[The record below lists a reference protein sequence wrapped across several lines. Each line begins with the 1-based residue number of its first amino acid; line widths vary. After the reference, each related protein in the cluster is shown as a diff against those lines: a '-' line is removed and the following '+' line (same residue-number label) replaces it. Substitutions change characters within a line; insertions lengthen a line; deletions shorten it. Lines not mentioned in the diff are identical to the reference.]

1 MAFVERFRQIL
12 ASWLGSS
19 EFVADESWLLGE
31 VRCHCP
37 NCTRKRLTW
46 GHQLLAHTQ
55 VCVPLLTKLQI
66 FRALMRPG
74 PKLNLNNVA
83 TIGASAMQPS
93 GGTDGVTRVSA
104 DSKEKLANL
113 EDWWRRGEGGVSA
126 YQVCHEEKIV
136 STQRYLGFMRKM
148 STH

>member
-1 MAFVERFRQIL
+1 MHPTVALLERQLISNELPVQTHPLYAR
-12 ASWLGSS
+12 S
-19 EFVADESWLLGE
+19 LLS
-31 VRCHCP
+31 
-37 NCTRKRLTW
+37 
-46 GHQLLAHTQ
+46 
-55 VCVPLLTKLQI
+55 PLHV
-66 FRALMRPG
+66 PG
-74 PKLNLNNVA
+74 PKLILNNVA

-104 DSKEKLANL
+104 DSKETLANL